1 MSDAGIDAEA
11 LFDDARMRLD
21 GAPREHLGRLVVPVG
36 LRQAMG
42 ARPKV
47 VPDGEAWRVGT
58 LLIGDGAVYEVG
70 DVVRAS
76 EERRRGFTS
85 EASRRR
91 AEAEAMCVRGGF
103 LPGAVVNVDHA
114 EIDLAALAATG
125 SSGPLSVVDG
135 TVLIRWTSAGATM
148 PLDAYLR
155 DKIGLVTPDA

>member
-1 MSDAGIDAEA
+1 MSDARADVLFEA
-11 LFDDARMRLD
+11 ARGLLHGM
-21 GAPREHLGRLVVPVG
+21 PREQLGRLVVPGG
-36 LRQAMG
+36 LRQRMG

-85 EASRRR
+85 EAARRR

-103 LPGAVVNVDHA
+103 APGTVVNVDHA
-114 EIDLAALAATG
+114 ELDLAALAAG
-125 SSGPLSVVDG
+125 RASGPLSVRDG
-135 TVLIRWTSAGATM
+135 QALIRWTQSGATM
-148 PLDAYLR
+148 PLEAYLR
-155 DKIGLVTPDA
+155 EKIDALRAD